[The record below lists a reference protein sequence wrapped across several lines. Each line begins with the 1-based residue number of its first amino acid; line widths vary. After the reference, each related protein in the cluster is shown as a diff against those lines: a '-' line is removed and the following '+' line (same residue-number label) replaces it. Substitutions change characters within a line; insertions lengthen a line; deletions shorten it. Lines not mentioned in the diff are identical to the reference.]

1 MLTSLSQLIAS
12 GGTSVSVP
20 DFSSSSPSLSGT
32 NTTSTAMPTA
42 SIPVVGSSAPF
53 ETVSQTTST
62 NTPVANPVVASTG
75 EKDFSN
81 YTYVPVTVPSVK
93 PKGTVPNLVGTNISA
108 LSSTVASSDSTGSYF
123 ILNKVTV
130 PTGAKY
136 DENIIFEQSPT
147 AGSLAESN
155 STITVWYHVVYSGL
169 QKKYETLL

>member
-108 LSSTVASSDSTGSYF
+108 LSSTVAS
-123 ILNKVTV
+123 
-130 PTGAKY
+130 
-136 DENIIFEQSPT
+136 
-147 AGSLAESN
+147 
-155 STITVWYHVVYSGL
+155 
-169 QKKYETLL
+169 

>member
-81 YTYVPVTVPSVK
+81 YTYVPVTVPSNFAEPALVV
-93 PKGTVPNLVGTNISA
+93 VPMVIVSA
-108 LSSTVASSDSTGSYF
+108 ATLPENVIIPGVALF
-123 ILNKVTV
+123 PL
-130 PTGAKY
+130 
-136 DENIIFEQSPT
+136 
-147 AGSLAESN
+147 L
-155 STITVWYHVVYSGL
+155 IT
-169 QKKYETLL
+169 